1 MKNILYYLKRYGT
14 TSLKQ
19 FPFNEVDSLLLC
31 QITYLNLESFFT
43 KHQPIS
49 LLSLL
54 SEEKAI
60 EELSSKTLSE
70 KKNRKML
77 QILKTTTRYGG
88 LWIDFFSNRFYVD
101 KVEQFCS
108 MTFLFDDFI
117 YIAYPGTDITLLG
130 WKEDFNMAF
139 LEAVPSQ
146 VDAARYLNR
155 VYETYQKPFYVGGHS
170 KGGNLAVYATLH
182 CEKRYLNDLLTV
194 YNHDGPGFN
203 RNLSNDPSF
212 SFIKDMIE
220 KTTCQQ
226 ARIGILMYY
235 GEKMAFVKS
244 RSVGIFQ
251 HDPFN
256 WKVTKNGRFHLVKYP
271 AIFSRIFEKTI
282 RNFLEITSTEER
294 KIFVDLLF
302 DLLMESDQ
310 TTVLDMRKKPISY
323 LWGVRKR
330 YRALSTKQKHFM
342 RRVLK
347 KYRSLWRQNTKYY
360 FSFKRKK
367 DEKKFK
373 ESIRKEEV

>member
-1 MKNILYYLKRYGT
+1 
-14 TSLKQ
+14 
-19 FPFNEVDSLLLC
+19 
-31 QITYLNLESFFT
+31 
-43 KHQPIS
+43 
-49 LLSLL
+49 
-54 SEEKAI
+54 
-60 EELSSKTLSE
+60 
-70 KKNRKML
+70 
-77 QILKTTTRYGG
+77 
-88 LWIDFFSNRFYVD
+88 
-101 KVEQFCS
+101 
-108 MTFLFDDFI
+108 
-117 YIAYPGTDITLLG
+117 
-130 WKEDFNMAF
+130 MAF